1 MRVTTKIRSILT
13 IGFAIGLGQAV
24 WAQPAD
30 RPPRGG
36 ERPDREALRK
46 QILERFDKNK
56 DGELDEEERE
66 AARNAFRRGERPGEQ
81 PRAEGRPPGPPSRGS
96 RSRGGRGGRG
106 SRGQRIQLLPQF
118 DKDGDGI
125 LNKAERVE
133 ARKFVLENAAVAESA
148 VATGEAPEADAR
160 QDRTVTEAADLRD
173 RMGTAVDAH
182 QGLKVTGA
190 ADRHGRET
198 IGAGARLDRMETAE
212 AGRQG
217 RMTVVAERSRH
228 VIFRRRKNSLPP
240 TRNLPRKG
248 CTTRAHC
255 ARCSS

>member
-1 MRVTTKIRSILT
+1 MIQHSTIRLSLT
-13 IGFAIGLGQAV
+13 LGFAIALGQAAF
-24 WAQPAD
+24 AQPAE

-66 AARNAFRRGERPGEQ
+66 AARDAFRRGERPRDQ
-81 PRAEGRPPGPPSRGS
+81 PRAEGSPSSAPSRGS

-133 ARKFVLENAAVAESA
+133 ARKFVLEKRGGG
-148 VATGEAPEADAR
+148 GER
-160 QDRTVTEAADLRD
+160 GGDRGGSRGGRPSGPDGD
-173 RMGTAVDAH
+173 RGGRPPRPD
-182 QGLKVTGA
+182 G
-190 ADRHGRET
+190 DRGGRPPRPD
-198 IGAGARLDRMETAE
+198 GDRG
-212 AGRQG
+212 GRPLG
-217 RMTVVAERSRH
+217 RGPHSFQIVLPNRRH
-228 VIFRRRKNSLPP
+228 LQQLHILSLI
-240 TRNLPRKG
+240 
-248 CTTRAHC
+248 HI
-255 ARCSS
+255 